1 MSMNAPAAHD
11 QSSPLETALHD
22 VHTTLAD
29 LLIAADEQYAAV
41 VARDHER
48 LERVT
53 RQQERLSAR
62 LARAEA
68 RRLEILA
75 GASLSTR
82 VHGLP
87 QREAIRLE
95 AVQRSIGSS
104 VVELKARH
112 SRAARLLEQSIE
124 ITGQTLSFL
133 HRLVAPAAPAYG
145 APGAAMPRM
154 SLLLDSRA

>member
-1 MSMNAPAAHD
+1 MNAPAAHD
-11 QSSPLETALHD
+11 QSSPLETALLD
-22 VHTTLAD
+22 VHATLAD

-48 LERVT
+48 LESVT
-53 RQQERLSAR
+53 CRQERLSAR
-62 LARAEA
+62 LGRAEA

-75 GASLSTR
+75 GAPLSR
-82 VHGLP
+82 RLQDLP
-87 QREAIRLE
+87 EREAMRLE
-95 AVQRSIGSS
+95 AIHRSIGSA
-104 VVELKARH
+104 VVELKVRH

-124 ITGQTLSFL
+124 ITGQTIGFL

-145 APGAAMPRM
+145 APGAATPRM

>member
-1 MSMNAPAAHD
+1 MNAPAVHD
-11 QSSPLETALHD
+11 HSSPLETALLD
-22 VHTTLAD
+22 VHATLAD

-48 LERVT
+48 LESVT

-68 RRLEILA
+68 RRLEILD
-75 GASLSTR
+75 GAPLSR
-82 VHGLP
+82 RLQDLPERDAVRLAAVH
-87 QREAIRLE
+87 
-95 AVQRSIGSS
+95 RSIGSS
-104 VVELKARH
+104 VVELKQRH
-112 SRAARLLEQSIE
+112 SRAARLLQQSIE
-124 ITGQTLSFL
+124 ITGQTIAFM

-145 APGAAMPRM
+145 APRAALPRV